1 MNTAIICKSNPCHS
15 SSRPDF
21 PRWLIATFIAACS
34 AHSVPGNAIDLNAG
48 GLDLTFHGGLT
59 YGTTI
64 RTDNRDSA
72 LIQRGNGSRVGVT
85 GTAVGGSN
93 TDDGELNFNKGDTVS
108 TVAKAV
114 GSVDLR
120 RGKYGV
126 AARAKLWHELTLG
139 DSNPAFGNLPNG
151 YSANHPLR
159 DTGFSERAKFSGAVL
174 QDVYVYGSFE
184 PWDKPLALRLGQQFL
199 PWGSGWTIT
208 GGISA
213 LNPVDLPA
221 VRRAGALPEEMLVPI
236 PALYGKLALDESTA
250 LEGFYQ
256 FRFRPT
262 ALDGCGT
269 FFSTYDYLAPG
280 CNGVVVVPSSA
291 ISDRT
296 AVSAGLLAKRA
307 PTPDVSDSGE
317 FGLSLT
323 RKIPELD
330 TDFGILLAEYH
341 SRLPVASAIKTARVI
356 PPFPFLPNDPDGKN
370 PLYFT
375 EYPERIRMLGLTF
388 STKRDD
394 LTIAGELTYR
404 PNQPVVF
411 NATELL
417 RAFVSNTAPTTLRA
431 DGTATPLGGVFHGYD
446 RRKVTQ
452 AQLSVSNKFHSLLGA
467 EEAML
472 AAEAGLKYM
481 NDLPDQATRRY
492 GRQDAFGV
500 GPVNGVC
507 EPGSAAIQCSQEGYV
522 SRRAWGYRLRA
533 GLRYPNIIDQ
543 VDFTPAMTF
552 THDVR
557 GWSYDNGFNEGR
569 RTLGMSLRATYRKM
583 YFGDVTW
590 TPTWGG
596 YFNNARDRSWLA
608 AAAGLRF

>member
-1 MNTAIICKSNPCHS
+1 MPSISITKFIIYSTLTLLSLTYPLAYGI
-15 SSRPDF
+15 DF
-21 PRWLIATFIAACS
+21 KVADFDVT
-34 AHSVPGNAIDLNAG
+34 
-48 GLDLTFHGGLT
+48 THGGIT

-64 RTDNRDSA
+64 RTDSRDSG
-72 LIQRGNGSRVGVT
+72 LIQSGNASRVGIT

-93 TDDGELNFNKGDTVS
+93 GDDGDLNFGKGDTVS
-108 TVAKAV
+108 SVVKAV
-114 GSVDLR
+114 GSIDLK

-126 AARAKLWHELTLG
+126 AARAKLWHELKL
-139 DSNPAFGNLPNG
+139 DNSNPAFGNLPNG
-151 YSANHPLR
+151 YSSSHPLR
-159 DTGFSERAKFSGAVL
+159 DTGFSERAKFSGAAF

-184 PWDKPLALRLGQQFL
+184 PLGKPLTLRLGQQFL
-199 PWGSGWTIT
+199 PWGTGWTIT

-221 VRRAGALPEEMLVPI
+221 VRRAGALPEEMLIPI
-236 PALYGKLALDESTA
+236 PALYGKLGLDENTS

-269 FFSTYDYLAPG
+269 FFSTYDYMAPG
-280 CNGVVVVPSSA
+280 CNGIVLVGPSSA
-291 ISDRT
+291 TSDPS
-296 AVSAGLLAKRA
+296 AIAAGLLGKRA

-317 FGLSLT
+317 LGLSLT
-323 RKIPELD
+323 HTFASLG
-330 TDFGILLAEYH
+330 TNVGIYLAEYH
-341 SRLPVASAIKTARVI
+341 SRLPVASAIKTTRTI
-356 PPFPFLPNDPDGKN
+356 PPFPYLPGDPDGKN
-370 PLYFT
+370 PLYFS

-388 STKRDD
+388 TTKRDD
-394 LTIAGELTYR
+394 MVVAGELTYR

-431 DGTATPLGGVFHGYD
+431 DSTATPSGGIFHGYD

-452 AQLSVSNKFHSLLGA
+452 TQISVSNKLHSLLGA
-467 EEAML
+467 EEATL
-472 AAEAGLKYM
+472 AAEVGLKYM

-507 EPGSAAIQCSQEGYV
+507 EAGSSATQCSQDGFV
-522 SRRAWGYRLRA
+522 SRRAWGYRLKA
-533 GLRYPNIIDQ
+533 GLRYPNIMDQ
-543 VDFTPAMTF
+543 VDFTPSMTF
-552 THDVR
+552 AHDVR

-596 YFNNARDRSWLA
+596 YYNNTRDRSWFS